1 MKTKFILMLFIF
13 AILFVALP
21 HKAKAQLTDTC
32 WCPPLSYPPTGQ
44 LVNQDSAIVFDTC
57 GIRYPSANCDSAFW
71 DNTGWRYY
79 PEAKGNVYAKK
90 YWDVGFNVPAIVL
103 DSVSA
108 DSLLYVTHDAID
120 SINYPNIKNVFKQLE
135 IIYGTYRL
143 RKVHPQE
150 TIGERSQY
158 FSLYFDNYVKI
169 GEVEYYLD
177 TMKNIYCE
185 FANWPSISGSNVD
198 DIKTNY
204 DFKIEP
210 DVSQSFIKILSNNNL
225 RIKSIKIYNIL
236 GELLYYYS
244 FIDNDIFT
252 ININNYST
260 GLYIIAINEQ
270 IYKFYVLR

>member
-1 MKTKFILMLFIF
+1 M
-13 AILFVALP
+13 
-21 HKAKAQLTDTC
+21 
-32 WCPPLSYPPTGQ
+32 
-44 LVNQDSAIVFDTC
+44 
-57 GIRYPSANCDSAFW
+57 
-71 DNTGWRYY
+71 
-79 PEAKGNVYAKK
+79 
-90 YWDVGFNVPAIVL
+90 
-103 DSVSA
+103 
-108 DSLLYVTHDAID
+108 
-120 SINYPNIKNVFKQLE
+120 
-135 IIYGTYRL
+135 
-143 RKVHPQE
+143 HPQE